1 MTKLLKLLGVLAVV
15 TSSIGYASAATV
27 QEDFVFSYSSN
38 GSFTL
43 SDLTYAS
50 TSTPNTN
57 LLTLFPYTTATG
69 GGLSG
74 SGKLSE
80 VISVDT
86 GTSYFSNYAIT
97 NATGN
102 TQSFSISVSPVPLPA
117 GFPLFVMA
125 LLGLGLFGYHT
136 ARSAQSNTRVAA
148 GG

>member
-1 MTKLLKLLGVLAVV
+1 MSKLLKLLGVLAVM

-27 QEDFVFSYSSN
+27 QEDFVFNYSSS

-57 LLTLFPYTTATG
+57 LPTLFPYTTATG
-69 GGLSG
+69 GALSG

-86 GTSYFSNYAIT
+86 GQNYFSNYSVT
-97 NATGN
+97 NSMGN
-102 TQSFSISVSPVPLPA
+102 TQSFSVSVSAVPLPA

-125 LLGLGLFGYHT
+125 LLGLGLFGYQT
-136 ARSAQSNTRVAA
+136 ARSARSNARIPA
-148 GG
+148 